1 MAFDTGI
8 RQNADRG
15 GMKDFLL
22 GLFTQEERKETNAP
36 IQNAEDL
43 QKRFRFI
50 VSHNGKQAQ
59 FQAKSFAELREFTGE
74 DFQLLNTEY
83 LFIYK
88 APELELKIQ
97 NQRNFT
103 NLVDLYAVKGQCTLL
118 EVKLTQEQLKPAQ

>member
-1 MAFDTGI
+1 
-8 RQNADRG
+8 
-15 GMKDFLL
+15 MKDFLL

-74 DFQLLNTEY
+74 DLQLLNTEY

-88 APELELKIQ
+88 APELELTIQ

-103 NLVDLYAVKGQCTLL
+103 NLVDFHAVEGQCTLL
-118 EVKLTQEQLKPAQ
+118 EVRLTQEQPKPAQ